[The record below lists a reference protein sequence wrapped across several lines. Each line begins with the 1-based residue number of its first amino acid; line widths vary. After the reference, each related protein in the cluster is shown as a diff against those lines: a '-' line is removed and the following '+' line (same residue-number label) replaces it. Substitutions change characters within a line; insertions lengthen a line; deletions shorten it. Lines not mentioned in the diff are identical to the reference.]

1 MKPDDLQFKR
11 LRWRSRRGML
21 ELDLLLLPFLE
32 DVYLDLPATG
42 QAAYE
47 RLLEQDDP
55 DLLAWFSQKA
65 VPDDPE
71 LAGLVEMILRRVQ
84 P

>member
-1 MKPDDLQFKR
+1 
-11 LRWRSRRGML
+11 ML

-32 DVYLDLPATG
+32 EVYLDLPEAD
-42 QAAYE
+42 QNAYE
-47 RLLEQDDP
+47 KLLEQDDP

-65 VPDDPE
+65 TPDDPA
-71 LAGLVEMILRRVQ
+71 LARLVSMILRRVQ